1 MLSENGALIL
11 KNKEIE
17 NTFNDSFGSIVENLD
32 LDYWDD
38 HSLLPTMGYD
48 RIDNIKWYKNHL
60 SIKNIK
66 EKFESFCSFSFQAV
80 FMEEVITVDIKR
92 YDK

>member
-11 KNKEIE
+11 KNNEIE
-17 NTFNDSFGSIVENLD
+17 NTFNDSFGSIVKNLG

-38 HSLLPTMGYD
+38 HSLLFL
-48 RIDNIKWYKNHL
+48 IKWYKNHL

-66 EKFESFCSFSFQAV
+66 AKFESFCSFSFQAV
-80 FMEEVITVDIKR
+80 FMEEVITVDMKR
-92 YDK
+92 YEK